1 MPRNIGA
8 ATSGS
13 GADRVM
19 PSFLSRLRRVLGCRP
34 RIWAAPRGPSM
45 THWVWRRTVRIW
57 RRSTASREESRQVR
71 GRRRGAGGELGVALE
86 VEGGAGREDDGA
98 LQDVLQLA
106 DVPGPSIGDE
116 ASHGLPAHSVDP
128 LADAS
133 GELVD
138 QEPHEQRDVLGAV
151 AERRERDRED
161 AEAVVEVFAEGL
173 VVDGLEQVAVGG
185 GDDPDVDRQRRA
197 AADALDLALLED
209 AEELGLGLQGEI
221 ADLVEEEGPA
231 VGQLE
236 AADPPGEG
244 AGEGAFLVAEQLAL
258 DQARGQGGAVELDQ
272 RLGRAAGCGSGS
284 PGRSAPCR
292 SPSRR

>member
-1 MPRNIGA
+1 
-8 ATSGS
+8 
-13 GADRVM
+13 M

-34 RIWAAPRGPSM
+34 RIWAAPRGPSIDPLGLAEDSEDM
-45 THWVWRRTVRIW
+45 AALDRF
-57 RRSTASREESRQVR
+57 EGGSRQVR

-116 ASHGLPAHSVDP
+116 APHGLPAHSVDP

-161 AEAVVEVFAEGL
+161 AEAVVEVFAERL
-173 VVDGLEQVAVGG
+173 VADGLEQVAVGG
-185 GDDPDVDRQRRA
+185 GDDPDVDRHRRA

-209 AEELGLGLQGEI
+209 AEELGLGLQGQL
-221 ADLVEEEGPA
+221 ADLIQEEAPA

-258 DQARGQGGAVELDQ
+258 DQSRGQGGAVELDQ
-272 RLGRAAGCGSGS
+272 RLGRAAAVGVDRPRDQLLAGPRLAGDRA
-284 PGRSAPCR
+284 PWRRSAP
-292 SPSRR
+292 PG